1 MALHKT
7 GLNCTYTQYQMDNCK
22 LLDVYLLL
30 NEDWCIKHIKQYTIT
45 YNEHKQIKPNG
56 RF

>member
-45 YNEHKQIKPNG
+45 YNGHKQIKPNG